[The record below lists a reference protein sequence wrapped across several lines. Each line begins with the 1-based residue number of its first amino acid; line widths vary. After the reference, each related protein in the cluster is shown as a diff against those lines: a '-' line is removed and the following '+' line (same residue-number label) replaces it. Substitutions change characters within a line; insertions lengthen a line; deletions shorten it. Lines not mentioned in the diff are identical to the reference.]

1 MNEENDKTKD
11 IDEVV
16 ADTEKSDSLEEPDVN
31 DAEED
36 LEEEQDDDL
45 EDESEPAPE
54 GLHALDFTP
63 SESSTT
69 NIPPRLPEGFSY
81 NQTQPTVTRKKSKK
95 KLPKVAE
102 NVVTVD
108 TDKPLRSEPSTVRSR
123 KYRTHHPNRAMLK
136 AQLWW
141 SRYKWWATGG
151 VVVLAMGVT
160 YPFWGERLGQL
171 MQPKEETPV
180 VAADTILPTKDTIL
194 YLSLRMKI
202 VFVYKTL
209 CVMLGGC
216 IINVDADKK
225 QLEHRKNKIMEISRR
240 SKMVQPLQLLQHL
253 QLHIPHMVIVYIKKI
268 DHILKRVWSI
278 YLENYFLIT

>member
-16 ADTEKSDSLEEPDVN
+16 ADTEKSEPLEESDVN
-31 DAEED
+31 DAEEN
-36 LEEEQDDDL
+36 LEEEQEDDL

-95 KLPKVAE
+95 KQPKVAE

-180 VAADTILPTKDTIL
+180 VAADTILPTKDTTAVDTLNTVPQLTHEDSIRIQD
-194 YLSLRMKI
+194 SVRHARW
-202 VFVYKTL
+202 VYYQRRRRQEAARAQKEQNNGDLTQEQNGTTTTTPTTPKTPTTTHTTHGDS
-209 CVMLGGC
+209 V
-216 IINVDADKK
+216 
-225 QLEHRKNKIMEISRR
+225 H
-240 SKMVQPLQLLQHL
+240 
-253 QLHIPHMVIVYIKKI
+253 
-268 DHILKRVWSI
+268 
-278 YLENYFLIT
+278 

>member
-81 NQTQPTVTRKKSKK
+81 NQTQPTVARKKSKK
-95 KLPKVAE
+95 KQPKVTE
-102 NVVTVD
+102 NVITVD

-123 KYRTHHPNRAMLK
+123 KYRTHRPNRAMLK

-180 VAADTILPTKDTIL
+180 VAADTILPTKDTTAVDEREFNRL
-194 YLSLRMKI
+194 YVIFSPNEFAKAIDKSSSDLLPRETTFEAFQKWLSHCRK
-202 VFVYKTL
+202 
-209 CVMLGGC
+209 
-216 IINVDADKK
+216 ADEKMTVVV
-225 QLEHRKNKIMEISRR
+225 KN
-240 SKMVQPLQLLQHL
+240 L
-253 QLHIPHMVIVYIKKI
+253 VICK
-268 DHILKRVWSI
+268 
-278 YLENYFLIT
+278 